1 MAQPGEPSAPCY
13 AQAAPAYWA
22 SGWRGILPLP
32 HGVKWPPPKGW
43 TGTDGPEPSWPD
55 VTSWSETRPDG
66 NVALRMPDGVVG
78 IDVDDYGDK
87 DGWATLTEAVE
98 RWGRLDPTVRSTSR
112 TDGRSG
118 IYLFRVPPGT
128 RLAAQLGFPADG
140 ARAALGHVE
149 IVQRH
154 HRYAVVAPSTHP
166 EGGQYRWVA
175 DDDLDEPGTWAVPGA
190 CDGMLTWHGT
200 AGMLVPELDEIPYLP
215 DEWVTQLEV
224 HDELAH
230 ADAAGQHVDVGA
242 HLQAMPV
249 GAADLHVTDRL
260 SKALVD
266 LTSTVGSRHD
276 TTTAHV
282 LALLRQAEQ
291 GHPGVPEALGILGDA
306 FVMAITTGAGAR
318 STPEAARAEYARM
331 VTNQRGHQLIASSPT
346 TTLETLAG
354 LPPAGGHPRELAAAR
369 EGDTHLADDATN
381 GISDAPA
388 PATPTGIPA
397 DGDASNTTE
406 DTDTVSTGNL
416 GTSWAPVDLG
426 PILAGSHTPEVPAQ
440 LQREDGHRLLYAGR
454 INGLIGESESGK
466 SWVAMH
472 ACCQAMLGGESVLFI
487 DHEDTAAGVVGRF
500 RALGIPDELL
510 AGLLTYLNP
519 DESLG
524 AMQRADLVL
533 TMANAAPTLIVV
545 DGVNA
550 AMSAMG
556 LDLDKNKD
564 ATLYYQQVLKALS
577 SQGAT
582 VVTIDHVTKNKDGR
596 GGYAIG
602 AQAKRAMTDGAII
615 EVEAVAK
622 FGRGQNGKIRLR
634 VSKDRMGEVRAISG
648 GDGWLGDLD
657 LTSDVNGDVTMVL
670 SGIPTVED
678 AEPNRPYVVMEKI
691 TNLLHT
697 TRGAMTTRG
706 IREGIPSRASTV
718 DEALGLLVAEGYVE
732 RTAGGPRG
740 ALAYT
745 LVRQYFGLLSELSG
759 EAQGP
764 E

>member
-1 MAQPGEPSAPCY
+1 MATPGETPTPCY
-13 AQAAPAYWA
+13 SQAAPAYWA

-43 TGTDGPEPSWPD
+43 TGADGPEPSWPD

-66 NVALRMPDGVVG
+66 NIALRMPDGVVG
-78 IDVDDYGDK
+78 IDVDDYGNK
-87 DGWATLTEAVE
+87 NGYTTLAEASA
-98 RWGRLDPTVRSTSR
+98 RWGDLPPTVRSTSR

-118 IYLFRVPPGT
+118 IYLYRVPPGT
-128 RLAAQLGFPADG
+128 RLTAQLGFPAG
-140 ARAALGHVE
+140 GGRAALGHVE

-166 EGGQYRWVA
+166 EGGHYRWVA
-175 DDDLDEPGTWAVPGA
+175 DDDADEPGTWATPGA
-190 CDGMLTWHGT
+190 CDGMLTWHGA
-200 AGMLVPELDEIPYLP
+200 AGMLVPELSELPHLP
-215 DEWVTQLEV
+215 DQWVTQLQV

-230 ADAAGQHVDVGA
+230 TDAAGQHVDVGA

-249 GAADLHVTDRL
+249 GASDLHVTDRL

-306 FVMAITTGAGAR
+306 FVMAITTGAGTR

-331 VTNQRGHQLIASSPT
+331 VTNPRGHQLIANNPT
-346 TTLETLAG
+346 VTLETLAG
-354 LPPAGGHPRELAAAR
+354 LPPAGELTRDLAAAR
-369 EGDTHLADDATN
+369 EGGTPGAGAEPADEHN
-381 GISDAPA
+381 APA
-388 PATPTGIPA
+388 PEAPTGDQP
-397 DGDASNTTE
+397 DGGASSVTPDTE
-406 DTDTVSTGNL
+406 GESSTNL
-416 GTSWAPVDLG
+416 GTSWAPVNLG
-426 PILAGSHTPEVPAQ
+426 PILAGSYTPEQPAQ
-440 LQREDGHRLLYAGR
+440 LQRTDGHRLLYAGR

-472 ACCQAMLGGESVLFI
+472 ACCQAMLGGEAVLFI

-524 AMQRADLVL
+524 PLQRADLVL
-533 TMANAAPTLIVV
+533 TMANNAPTLIVV

-678 AEPNRPYVVMEKI
+678 AEPQRPYIVMERI
-691 TNLLHT
+691 SNLLHT

-706 IREGIPSRASTV
+706 IREGVPNRSAAV
-718 DEALGLLVAEGYVE
+718 DEALALLVAEGYVE

-740 ALAYT
+740 GLAYT

-759 EAQGP
+759 DGGES
-764 E
+764 